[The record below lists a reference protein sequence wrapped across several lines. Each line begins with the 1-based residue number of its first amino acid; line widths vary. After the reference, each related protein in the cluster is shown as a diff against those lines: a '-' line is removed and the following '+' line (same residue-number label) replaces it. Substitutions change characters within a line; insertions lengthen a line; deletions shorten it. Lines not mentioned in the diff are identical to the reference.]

1 MKKLL
6 VITLLFSSFGFCSVF
21 DQTLNVTTLKCPN
34 TNNRGETIFLRINEK
49 PKYSEL
55 VSAGIY
61 ILNNKILK
69 KLKKNKKCDV
79 PELLNSIKENIK
91 IYPIFEHW
99 IDVGEASKL
108 NQALN
113 FYVKRKK

>member
-1 MKKLL
+1 MTIGCINHYFEIPYG
-6 VITLLFSSFGFCSVF
+6 VINYNQNKF
-21 DQTLNVTTLKCPN
+21 LK
-34 TNNRGETIFLRINEK
+34 INEK

-69 KLKKNKKCDV
+69 KLKKNKNCDV